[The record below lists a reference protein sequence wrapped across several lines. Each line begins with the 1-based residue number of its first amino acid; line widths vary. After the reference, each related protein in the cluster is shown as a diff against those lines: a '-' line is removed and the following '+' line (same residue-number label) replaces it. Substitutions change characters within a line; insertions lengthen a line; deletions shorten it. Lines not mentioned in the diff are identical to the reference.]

1 MALINKKIGEILV
14 EEGLIS
20 QGELENILKNP
31 PKEKLGEYLISLG
44 LIKEKDLAQVLSKQ
58 TGLPIFDPH
67 KFPIDPAL
75 AQILPLDL
83 VQKHKVIPLKL
94 QGRILTLGMVD
105 PLDMEAVDAI
115 EIYTNKEVDPVVC
128 TPTQFEQITAT
139 LYGSKKELD
148 EIIEEI
154 DDLEIAQGD
163 EVKREEDELEISSL
177 TGLAEEAPVVR
188 LVNSI
193 LSQAIK
199 ERASDVHFSPERDHV
214 QLRFRI
220 DGTLYERPAPPRKMF
235 LAIASRIKILANMD
249 IANTRIPQDGRFTI
263 RLENK
268 EINVRV
274 SSLPTIYGE
283 NIVLRLLD
291 MNRNI
296 SSLEELG
303 MELEDQEKIKKI
315 ILNPYGMI
323 LATGPTGSGKSTT
336 LYAILSLINKPDIN
350 IITLEDPVEYRMA
363 SVRQVQLNRKA
374 GMTFASGL
382 RSILRQ
388 DPDVIMVGEIRDL
401 ETAQI
406 ATQAALTGHKLLST
420 IHTNDAASAITRFID
435 MGIEPFLVASSLL
448 VSVAQRLVRKICPYC
463 QEEYSP
469 DPKIIR
475 YLGLDKEPIS
485 FKRGKGC
492 IQCHHTGFIG
502 RIGVYEIL
510 INDEEVQ
517 EMTLKNLSSKQITR
531 QLVQEGKLR
540 TLQQDVLNKV
550 KKGITT
556 PEEALKVFI
565 A

>member
-148 EIIEEI
+148 EI
-154 DDLEIAQGD
+154 
-163 EVKREEDELEISSL
+163 
-177 TGLAEEAPVVR
+177 AEEAPVVR

-448 VSVAQRLVRKICPYC
+448 VSIAQRLVRKICPYC